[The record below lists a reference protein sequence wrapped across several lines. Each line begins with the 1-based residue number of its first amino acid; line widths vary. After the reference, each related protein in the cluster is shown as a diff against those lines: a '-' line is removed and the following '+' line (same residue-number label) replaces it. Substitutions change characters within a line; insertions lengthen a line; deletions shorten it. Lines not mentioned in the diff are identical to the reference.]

1 MNMLHFKYLEMQKVL
16 SFVFKTNVIATV
28 GRPNVLDYSCFL
40 IIPKSTVVGLARLFW
55 KILQDVLYN
64 ITYFFTKISTKSIYC
79 YDRFQVLNIYHKT
92 KRNHS

>member
-1 MNMLHFKYLEMQKVL
+1 MQKVL

-40 IIPKSTVVGLARLFW
+40 IIPKSTVVDLARLFW

-64 ITYFFTKISTKSIYC
+64 ITAIFFKHIDQIYV
-79 YDRFQVLNIYHKT
+79 YNRFQECLNIQQNET
-92 KRNHS
+92 